1 MDLLT
6 AKTIVLGCSAV
17 GAGLAMIAGLG
28 PGIGEGYAAGKA
40 VESVARQPEAEGTI
54 LKTLLTGCAVAET
67 SAIYCLVV
75 ALILLFVKPFS

>member
-1 MDLLT
+1 MNISGSDLIL
-6 AKTIVLGCSAV
+6 ACSAI
-17 GAGLAMIAGLG
+17 GAGLAMIGALG
-28 PGIGEGYAAGKA
+28 TGVGQGNATGKA
-40 VESVARQPEAEGTI
+40 CESVARQPEAEGTI